1 MHISCNRALAM
12 NVEISETS
20 RTTTKKEDT
29 HLPESNVV
37 NESKENELRHITIER
52 VIKSNHVEKKH
63 NSELSADV
71 CRRTNKRMPFFY

>member
-1 MHISCNRALAM
+1 M

-29 HLPESNVV
+29 HLPELNVV
-37 NESKENELRHITIER
+37 NESKGNELRHITIER

-71 CRRTNKRMPFFY
+71 CRRTNKRMPFFH